1 MRKRIVLF
9 AVMMFFALSTTVFAT
24 YAWVKTNV
32 NTVGDGPTMN
42 ASSSTN
48 IIIFSSPENINWNDP
63 FSLELVMPENHTIT
77 RFVPA
82 THTDSSPTLL
92 KYVANVAEVDGSTGL
107 KSSVGSLTFEN
118 VIENENSRFYVDY
131 TFYIA
136 SYGLHSLDNATLTA
150 SLLNSQDRESYAA
163 SSSIDFYVNDVFK
176 DTLNI
181 AGYDSVINNYTATKT
196 TAQLGTLNI
205 PVYTDENI
213 IKITLRCYFDGA
225 LLKSNGY
232 TFVTQDAIKSTT
244 LSQIDLSVRFS
255 VSGGT
260 LSE

>member
-1 MRKRIVLF
+1 MRKRIIVF
-9 AVMMFFALSTTVFAT
+9 AVMMFLALSTAVFSS
-24 YAWVKTNV
+24 YAWVKTNI

-42 ASSSTN
+42 ASTSTN
-48 IIIFSSPENINWNDP
+48 IIIFSSKENINWNDP
-63 FSLELVMPENHTIT
+63 FALELTMPENHTIT

-136 SYGLHSLDNATLTA
+136 SYGLYAINNATLTA

-163 SSSIDFYVNDVFK
+163 SSSIDFYVNDEYTE
-176 DTLNI
+176 TLNI
-181 AGYDSVINNYTATKT
+181 AGYDAVANNYTTTKT
-196 TAQLGTLNI
+196 VAQLGTLNI
-205 PVYTDENI
+205 PIYTGDEF

-232 TFVTQDAIKSTT
+232 TFVTQDAIKSST
-244 LSQIDLSVRFS
+244 LSQVDLSVRFT

-260 LSE
+260 LAQ